1 MQPVE
6 IRPSI
11 YWVGVN
17 DRHTELFEGL
27 WSIRDEGVS
36 YNSYLINDKKKAII
50 DLCAK
55 MTIDELVDQIRT
67 VMPVEEL
74 DYIII
79 NHMEPDHSGA
89 LKAIISMAP
98 NVKLVGSAKTAEM
111 LNSFYGITENVMTVV
126 DGEELDLGSHKLKFV
141 GTPFVHWPET
151 IMTYEI
157 TQNILFSC
165 DGFGGFGALCGAIY
179 DDTCPNLAWYEAESL
194 RYFVNIVASFSK
206 PVNNAI
212 AKLSTYPIQVVAPSH
227 GLVWR
232 KNPQRIIELY
242 SKWASYAGGPGDVGV
257 TFLYASMYGNTER
270 MMEVVAQGI
279 MDEGVP
285 VNIFNVSRVTI
296 SKILPSLWLNRGV
309 MIGAPTYEGGLFP
322 DMAHVMKM
330 ALRKHIF
337 NKYTAGFGSHAW
349 LGGGQ
354 REYNGR
360 IEALKWTPMGNYE
373 FKGAP
378 DYEEMSRGRQF
389 GAEFARAIKNV

>member
-27 WSIRDEGVS
+27 WTIRDEGVS
-36 YNSYLINDKKKAII
+36 YNSYLINDKKKVII
-50 DLCAK
+50 DLCSK
-55 MTIDELVDQIRT
+55 MTIDELVDQIRAIF
-67 VMPVEEL
+67 PPEEL
-74 DYIII
+74 DYIVI

-89 LKAIISMAP
+89 LKAFISLAP
-98 NVKLVGSAKTAEM
+98 RVKLVGSAKTAEM
-111 LNSFYGITENVMTVV
+111 LRDFYGITENVLTVI

-141 GTPFVHWPET
+141 ATPFVHWPET
-151 IMTYEI
+151 IMTYET
-157 TQNILFSC
+157 TQHILFSC
-165 DGFGGFGALCGAIY
+165 DGFGGFGALCGSIF
-179 DDTCPNLAWYEAESL
+179 DDTCPNLAWYEEQSL
-194 RYFVNIVASFSK
+194 RYFVNIIASFSK
-206 PVNNAI
+206 PVKNAI
-212 AKLSTYPIQVVAPSH
+212 AKLAGLPIEMVAPSH

-232 KNPQRIIELY
+232 QAPYHIIDLY
-242 SKWASYAGGPGDVGV
+242 GKWASYAGTCGDPGV
-257 TFLYASMYGNTER
+257 TLLYASMYGNTER

-285 VNIFNVSRVTI
+285 VYIYNVSRVPI
-296 SKILPSLWLNRGV
+296 SKILPSLWINAGV

-337 NKYTAGFGSHAW
+337 NKVSAGFGSHAW

-360 IEALKWTPMGNYE
+360 IEALKWTPAGNFE
-373 FKGAP
+373 FNGAP
-378 DYEEMSRGRQF
+378 DAAEMTRGREF
-389 GAEFARAIKNV
+389 GAEFARKILNP